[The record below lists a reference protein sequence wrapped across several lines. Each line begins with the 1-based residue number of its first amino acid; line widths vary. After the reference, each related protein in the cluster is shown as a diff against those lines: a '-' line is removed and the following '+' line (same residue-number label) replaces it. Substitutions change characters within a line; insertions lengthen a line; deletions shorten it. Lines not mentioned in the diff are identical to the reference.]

1 MRRTILG
8 ILAVG
13 LLMNVAAYAQSV
25 ADIARE
31 NREKQASQD
40 PSSTKPK
47 VITNLDL
54 GEGPDGKPEL
64 RNDQPRTGTR
74 SADYRPADQRQ
85 SDQRDQQWTRQIRDQ
100 EGKVASLQ
108 SRLDQIHESLRAN
121 TNAQGTYTRY
131 QSIQQDRAAQL
142 QLQLD
147 EQKKKLDTMQDAA
160 RHAGAHVSGV
170 EP

>member
-13 LLMNVAAYAQSV
+13 LLMNVAAYAQSL

-47 VITNLDL
+47 VITNQDL
-54 GEGPDGKPEL
+54 GEGPEGKPEL
-64 RNDQPRTGTR
+64 RNDQPRTGVK
-74 SADYRPADQRQ
+74 SADARSQRLG
-85 SDQRDQQWTRQIRDQ
+85 DQRDEQWTRQIRDQ
-100 EGKVASLQ
+100 ENRVASLQ

-147 EQKKKLDTMQDAA
+147 EQKKKLDAMQDAA